1 MTFINFKVT
10 INIIFCF
17 IQSRQDD
24 VFSYFIHLFLRN
36 INNFI
41 RKRAETHED
50 YNLDAGIKI
59 PSLLLLGETG
69 CGKSL
74 LAQAAGIVLRG
85 KDPIRLNIAAETDAI
100 GANLNA
106 FTAKECTCFHI
117 KALDENLETA
127 VEMLSD
133 IVLNSTLEPEQM
145 DRERGVVLEEI
156 AMTEDS
162 PEDIVFDRVSE
173 QLFLGTPIESEIL
186 GTEETVKRLSRE
198 DLVRYMQ
205 RHYTAENIVIAAAG
219 SFERETLHALLE
231 RYFAKIGHGE
241 RLQTPD
247 VAIRPGFR
255 TALVQKDVEQIN
267 LCLALPGAALGT
279 DEYFAQS
286 VLSNALGGSM
296 SSRLFQHI
304 REERGLAYSVYSYP
318 MAYRGAGSLCFYAG
332 CTEGQA
338 KEVLSLMLH
347 ELEDVKHNGISE
359 DEFARARQQL
369 KGSYLLSMESTMAH
383 MSALGK
389 TALLLEKEYDLEA
402 TLNRIEC
409 VTMEAVRE
417 AADLLFTPDA
427 AAFCAVGRL
436 DAIGDPRL
444 YGRPDRALERTKL
457 EMVEERK
464 AAGSRSDP
472 GRARRRAAFLCE
484 HVHSKRY
491 VRAGSVRRIHCQKQ
505 GELRSPVREIPKGRV

>member
-1 MTFINFKVT
+1 MIE
-10 INIIFCF
+10 
-17 IQSRQDD
+17 Q
-24 VFSYFIHLFLRN
+24 
-36 INNFI
+36 
-41 RKRAETHED
+41 
-50 YNLDAGIKI
+50 
-59 PSLLLLGETG
+59 
-69 CGKSL
+69 
-74 LAQAAGIVLRG
+74 
-85 KDPIRLNIAAETDAI
+85 IRLNNGIRVMLEHMDSVRSVALGVWVNAGSVFETESDAGVSHFIEHMLFKGTEKRSASDIAAETDAI

-117 KALDENLETA
+117 KALDEDLALA

-133 IVLNSTLEPEQM
+133 ILLHSTLEPEQM

-162 PEDIVFDRVSE
+162 PEDIVFDRASE

-186 GTEETVKRLSRE
+186 GTQKTVGAMRRE

-205 RHYTAENIVIAAAG
+205 RHYTAENIVIAVAG
-219 SFERETLHALLE
+219 SFERETLLSLLE
-231 RYFAKIGHGE
+231 RYFADVPHGE
-241 RLQTPD
+241 RHPAPD
-247 VAIRPGFR
+247 VSIRPGLR
-255 TALVQKDVEQIN
+255 TALVKKDVEQIN

-279 DEYFAQS
+279 EAYYAQA

-338 KEVLSLMLH
+338 KEVLSLMLK
-347 ELEDVKHNGISE
+347 ELDDVKRDGISE
-359 DEFARARQQL
+359 DEFVRARQQL
-369 KGSYLLSMESTMAH
+369 KGSYLLGMESTMAH

-389 TALLLEKEYDLEA
+389 TALLLEKEYDLSA

-417 AADLLFTPDA
+417 AAEALFTPEA

-436 DAIGDPRL
+436 KGIGETLKTTAEDWWKRN
-444 YGRPDRALERTKL
+444 GRQA
-457 EMVEERK
+457 
-464 AAGSRSDP
+464 
-472 GRARRRAAFLCE
+472 
-484 HVHSKRY
+484 
-491 VRAGSVRRIHCQKQ
+491 
-505 GELRSPVREIPKGRV
+505 

>member
-1 MTFINFKVT
+1 MSALLLHRRYGNMIEQAALSNGIRVMTEHMDAVRSVAVGVWVNAG
-10 INIIFCF
+10 
-17 IQSRQDD
+17 S
-24 VFSYFIHLFLRN
+24 VF
-36 INNFI
+36 
-41 RKRAETHED
+41 ETD
-50 YNLDAGIKI
+50 ADAGISHFIEHMLFKGTEKR
-59 PSLLLLGETG
+59 SA
-69 CGKSL
+69 S
-74 LAQAAGIVLRG
+74 
-85 KDPIRLNIAAETDAI
+85 DIAAETDAI

-127 VEMLSD
+127 VEMLAD
-133 IVLNSTLEPEQM
+133 IVLHSTLDPEQM

-162 PEDIVFDRVSE
+162 PEDIVFDRASE
-173 QLFLGTPIESEIL
+173 QLFFGTPIESEIL
-186 GTEETVKRLSRE
+186 GTEETVTRLSRD
-198 DLVRYMQ
+198 DLKRYMQ
-205 RHYTAENIVIAAAG
+205 RHYTAENTVIAVAG
-219 SFERETLHALLE
+219 SFDRVGLLALLE
-231 RYFAKIGHGE
+231 QYFGIAAKGE
-241 RLQTPD
+241 RHDAP
-247 VAIRPGFR
+247 VVSIRPGFR
-255 TALVQKDVEQIN
+255 TALVKKDVEQIN

-279 DEYFAQS
+279 DAYYAQA

-318 MAYRGAGSLCFYAG
+318 MAYRGTGSLCFYAG

-338 KEVLSLMLH
+338 KEVLSLMLR
-347 ELEDVKHNGISE
+347 ELDDVRAHGISE

-389 TALLLEKEYDLEA
+389 TALLLGKEYDLEA

-417 AADLLFTPDA
+417 AADLLFAPEA

-436 DAIGDPRL
+436 AAIGDTLKLTAEDWWKRN
-444 YGRPDRALERTKL
+444 GRQA
-457 EMVEERK
+457 
-464 AAGSRSDP
+464 
-472 GRARRRAAFLCE
+472 
-484 HVHSKRY
+484 
-491 VRAGSVRRIHCQKQ
+491 
-505 GELRSPVREIPKGRV
+505 